1 MTDDKKE
8 GGEKKGEERKGIK
21 LYEDHERG
29 GNGKFKVKIMMFKL
43 MTILVFK

>member
-8 GGEKKGEERKGIK
+8 VAEKKGEERKGIK

-29 GNGKFKVKIMMFKL
+29 GNGGFKVMVLKLKL
-43 MTILVFK
+43 MKVF